1 MKVTTCILLALG
13 VCAFL
18 FAEPIVTVFRRDDPQ
33 VIAIGTLALRLQLS
47 TLPLWGMITMTNMLT
62 QSIGYGVRATLLAVS
77 RQGIFLIPSLLVL
90 PNVIGLLGIQIA
102 QPISDACTFVL
113 ALAISYTSMKS
124 LKKQ

>member
-1 MKVTTCILLALG
+1 
-13 VCAFL
+13 
-18 FAEPIVTVFRRDDPQ
+18 
-33 VIAIGTLALRLQLS
+33 
-47 TLPLWGMITMTNMLT
+47 MITMTNMLT

-113 ALAISYTSMKS
+113 ALAISYTAMKS